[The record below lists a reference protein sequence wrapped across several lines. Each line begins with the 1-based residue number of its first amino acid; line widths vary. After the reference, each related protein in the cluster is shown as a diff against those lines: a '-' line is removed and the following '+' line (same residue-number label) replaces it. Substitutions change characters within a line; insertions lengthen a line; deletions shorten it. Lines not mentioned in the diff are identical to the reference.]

1 MYNKETVIRLNTLDD
16 VQEFVGA
23 ASKCDF
29 DIDLKYRQILI
40 DAKSLL
46 GVIGIG
52 TNNDFKVCYMGDDQ
66 AFDNVVDIS
75 SKDERVIKYLKGETI
90 EACGKDGWALICVDS
105 YPLGW
110 GKLNNGTLKNK
121 YLTGWRLMS

>member
-52 TNNDFKVCYMGDDQ
+52 TNNDF
-66 AFDNVVDIS
+66 NVYSTNRIDV
-75 SKDERVIKYLKGETI
+75 
-90 EACGKDGWALICVDS
+90 ALPKRTCFVH
-105 YPLGW
+105 
-110 GKLNNGTLKNK
+110 
-121 YLTGWRLMS
+121 

>member
-46 GVIGIG
+46 GVMGIGI
-52 TNNDFKVCYMGDDQ
+52 NNDFKVCYMGDDQ
-66 AFDNVVDIS
+66 VFDNVVD
-75 SKDERVIKYLKGETI
+75 KFTV
-90 EACGKDGWALICVDS
+90 A
-105 YPLGW
+105 
-110 GKLNNGTLKNK
+110 
-121 YLTGWRLMS
+121 

>member
-46 GVIGIG
+46 GVIGTGI
-52 TNNDFKVCYMGDDQ
+52 NNDFKVCYMGDDQ
-66 AFDNVVDIS
+66 AFDNVVD
-75 SKDERVIKYLKGETI
+75 KFTV
-90 EACGKDGWALICVDS
+90 A
-105 YPLGW
+105 
-110 GKLNNGTLKNK
+110 
-121 YLTGWRLMS
+121 

>member
-40 DAKSLL
+40 DEKSLL
-46 GVIGIG
+46 GVIFFVFFFVFLLYG
-52 TNNDFKVCYMGDDQ
+52 
-66 AFDNVVDIS
+66 
-75 SKDERVIKYLKGETI
+75 R
-90 EACGKDGWALICVDS
+90 
-105 YPLGW
+105 
-110 GKLNNGTLKNK
+110 
-121 YLTGWRLMS
+121 

>member
-66 AFDNVVDIS
+66 ASDNVLWESFFLELSIFYVQC
-75 SKDERVIKYLKGETI
+75 IKNV
-90 EACGKDGWALICVDS
+90 WS
-105 YPLGW
+105 
-110 GKLNNGTLKNK
+110 
-121 YLTGWRLMS
+121 

>member
-1 MYNKETVIRLNTLDD
+1 MYNKETVISLNTQDD

-52 TNNDFKVCYMGDDQ
+52 INIDFKVCYMGDDQ
-66 AFDNVVDIS
+66 AFDNVVD
-75 SKDERVIKYLKGETI
+75 KFTV
-90 EACGKDGWALICVDS
+90 A
-105 YPLGW
+105 
-110 GKLNNGTLKNK
+110 
-121 YLTGWRLMS
+121 

>member
-1 MYNKETVIRLNTLDD
+1 MYDKETVIRLNSLDD

-29 DIDLKYRQILI
+29 DIDLKYKRILI

-52 TNNDFKVCYMGDDQ
+52 TNNDFKVCYVGEDA
-66 AFDNVVDIS
+66 AFENVVDKFAI
-75 SKDERVIKYLKGETI
+75 
-90 EACGKDGWALICVDS
+90 A
-105 YPLGW
+105 
-110 GKLNNGTLKNK
+110 
-121 YLTGWRLMS
+121 

>member
-52 TNNDFKVCYMGDDQ
+52 TNNDFKVCYMCDDQ
-66 AFDNVVDIS
+66 AFDNDVD
-75 SKDERVIKYLKGETI
+75 KFTV
-90 EACGKDGWALICVDS
+90 A
-105 YPLGW
+105 
-110 GKLNNGTLKNK
+110 
-121 YLTGWRLMS
+121 

>member
-46 GVIGIG
+46 HCSVIQL
-52 TNNDFKVCYMGDDQ
+52 NKVLWESFFLELSLFLCSVY
-66 AFDNVVDIS
+66 
-75 SKDERVIKYLKGETI
+75 
-90 EACGKDGWALICVDS
+90 
-105 YPLGW
+105 
-110 GKLNNGTLKNK
+110 
-121 YLTGWRLMS
+121 

>member
-1 MYNKETVIRLNTLDD
+1 MKPVLPRHRRREIADLGYGLDD

-66 AFDNVVDIS
+66 AFDNVVD
-75 SKDERVIKYLKGETI
+75 KFTV
-90 EACGKDGWALICVDS
+90 A
-105 YPLGW
+105 
-110 GKLNNGTLKNK
+110 
-121 YLTGWRLMS
+121 

>member
-16 VQEFVGA
+16 VQEF
-23 ASKCDF
+23 
-29 DIDLKYRQILI
+29 I

-66 AFDNVVDIS
+66 AFDNVVD
-75 SKDERVIKYLKGETI
+75 KFTV
-90 EACGKDGWALICVDS
+90 A
-105 YPLGW
+105 
-110 GKLNNGTLKNK
+110 
-121 YLTGWRLMS
+121 

>member
-40 DAKSLL
+40 DAKSL
-46 GVIGIG
+46 GIG

-66 AFDNVVDIS
+66 AFDNVVD
-75 SKDERVIKYLKGETI
+75 KFTV
-90 EACGKDGWALICVDS
+90 A
-105 YPLGW
+105 
-110 GKLNNGTLKNK
+110 
-121 YLTGWRLMS
+121 

>member
-16 VQEFVGA
+16 VQEIVGA
-23 ASKCDF
+23 ASKCEF

-66 AFDNVVDIS
+66 AFDNVVD
-75 SKDERVIKYLKGETI
+75 KFTV
-90 EACGKDGWALICVDS
+90 A
-105 YPLGW
+105 
-110 GKLNNGTLKNK
+110 
-121 YLTGWRLMS
+121 

>member
-40 DAKSLL
+40 
-46 GVIGIG
+46 GIGI
-52 TNNDFKVCYMGDDQ
+52 NNDFKVCYMGDDQ
-66 AFDNVVDIS
+66 AFDNVVD
-75 SKDERVIKYLKGETI
+75 KFTV
-90 EACGKDGWALICVDS
+90 A
-105 YPLGW
+105 
-110 GKLNNGTLKNK
+110 
-121 YLTGWRLMS
+121 